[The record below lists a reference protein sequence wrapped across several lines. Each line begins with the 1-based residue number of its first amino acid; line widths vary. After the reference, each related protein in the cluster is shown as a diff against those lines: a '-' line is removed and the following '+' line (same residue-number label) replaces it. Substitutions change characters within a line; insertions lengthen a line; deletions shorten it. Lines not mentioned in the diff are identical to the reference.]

1 MSRFCT
7 NCGVELKENAK
18 FCSECGAKVE
28 YVKPEKTNRR
38 KKKTM
43 DASEVNVERVT
54 LCPDGKYRWVYEY
67 PMLRNPVLF
76 FSMLKIFCLCGLA
89 PAFVVFLGDIGRN
102 GLVGAFVTA
111 VKVFLPVALI
121 MGVLTVIG
129 YLIVA
134 ASYGWK
140 YVVVFIMDE
149 NGIEHMQQQ
158 KQFKK
163 AQVIGIVTALAGG
176 RTGNIGRV
184 GQGMLV
190 AGHGSLYSNF
200 RVVKKIK
207 GYPHS
212 NVIKVNSM
220 FSKNQVYMP
229 AEDYDFVWDYI
240 TSRCP
245 KAKIY

>member
-1 MSRFCT
+1 MFCT
-7 NCGVELKENAK
+7 QCGAKIEDGAK
-18 FCSECGAKVE
+18 FCTECGAKVTD
-28 YVKPEKTNRR
+28 VKPDAKPAKSR
-38 KKKTM
+38 KKKTAAAA
-43 DASEVNVERVT
+43 DVNVERVT

-76 FSMLKIFCLCGLA
+76 FSMLKIFCLCALA
-89 PAFVVFLGDIGRN
+89 PALVTFIADIGSE
-102 GLVGAFVTA
+102 GVVEAFLSTAKVYLLVAA
-111 VKVFLPVALI
+111 I
-121 MGVLTVIG
+121 MAVLTFIG

-163 AQVIGIVTALAGG
+163 AQVIGIVTALAGAHS
-176 RTGNIGRV
+176 GNLGRV
-184 GQGMLV
+184 GQGTLV
-190 AGHGSLYSNF
+190 AANGSLYSNF
-200 RVVKKIK
+200 SVVKKVK

-212 NVIKVNSM
+212 GVIKVNSL
-220 FSKNQVYMP
+220 FSKNQIYMP
-229 AEDYDFVWDYI
+229 DEDYDFVWEYI

-245 KAKIY
+245 KAKIS